1 MQYERFHSPQ
11 IQLSDHPEL
20 ALVWGRNGPGNLLVL
35 YTCERKRLCACV
47 RVCVRACAGAC
58 VCAKERERER
68 ERERES
74 LVENKA
80 KRPRIFFKTP
90 IEQNSPTPHPTA
102 RCR

>member
-1 MQYERFHSPQ
+1 MCVR
-11 IQLSDHPEL
+11 
-20 ALVWGRNGPGNLLVL
+20 ACVRACV
-35 YTCERKRLCACV
+35 CRCV
-47 RVCVRACAGAC
+47 RVC
-58 VCAKERERER
+58 ERERERKR